1 MNFEN
6 MALFALHASRP
17 FAEEVAEKL
26 KISLGEHK
34 EKNFEDGEHKTQ
46 PLSNVRGKDVF
57 VIQSLYSD
65 LQESINDKLCRLLF
79 FIGCLRDA
87 SAQRITVMI
96 PYLGYARQDR
106 KTQPRDPVTT
116 RYIAELLEV
125 VGSDRVVTLDVHDL
139 AAFQNAFRCQ
149 TDHLEA
155 KFLFAEHFMS
165 CLGEADQVTVVSPDV
180 GGMKRAEQFR
190 EALGQALDVDVP
202 LAFMEKSRSKDQL
215 SIGRLAG
222 PVKNRV
228 AIIIDDLI
236 STGSTL
242 LGAAK
247 RCREQGSTDVYAAAS
262 HGVFVAKA
270 NQVVAADEFSR
281 IVVTNTIPPFRLQP
295 DLVARKLT
303 VLSAA
308 GLFAEAIKRIHTGG
322 SLVALLA
329 EHPNR
334 RSNNH

>member
-6 MALFALHASRP
+6 IALFALNASRP
-17 FAEEVAEKL
+17 FAEEVAGKL
-26 KISLGEHK
+26 GISLRELK
-34 EKNFEDGEHKTQ
+34 EKDFEDGEHKTQ

-57 VIQSLYSD
+57 IIQSLYSD

-87 SAQRITVMI
+87 SAQRITAII

-116 RYIAELLEV
+116 RYMAELLEA
-125 VGSDRVVTLDVHDL
+125 VGSNRVVTLDVHDL
-139 AAFQNAFRCQ
+139 AAFQNSFRCQ

-155 KFLFAEHFMS
+155 KFLFAKYFLSH
-165 CLGEADQVTVVSPDV
+165 LGETDQITVVSPDV

-190 EALGQALDVDVP
+190 EALGQALDADLP
-202 LAFMEKSRSKDQL
+202 LAFMEKSRRQDQL
-215 SIGRLAG
+215 AIGRLAG
-222 PVKNRV
+222 PVKDRI

-242 LGAAK
+242 LGAA
-247 RCREQGSTDVYAAAS
+247 RSCREQGATHVYAAAS

-270 NQVVAADEFSR
+270 NSVVAANEFTG
-281 IVVTNTIPPFRLQP
+281 IVVTNTIPPFKLEP
-295 DLVARKLT
+295 ELVAKKLT
-303 VLSAA
+303 TLSAA

-322 SLVALLA
+322 SLVDLLA
-329 EHPNR
+329 ETPQ
-334 RSNNH
+334 S